1 MADPL
6 DNLPLWEGVGF
17 FNEGS
22 PGPVLK
28 IRLSQRT

>member
-1 MADPL
+1 MELSKAQT
-6 DNLPLWEGVGF
+6 LWEGVGF